1 GNVTADAFSR
11 DRSNAGRSWR
21 GDLAEL
27 VIYDRALTAAE
38 RKSVED
44 GLALKYQLYEPTL
57 AAPHITPNGTTTPA
71 PVRVTLSAEPGSE
84 IWYTTN
90 GSVPENTTAS
100 GSTRYQAPLDFTVPT
115 TLKARAFRDKFAP
128 SPVASAKFLD
138 TATPAPL
145 LVPGLKLW
153 VKADAGIT

>member
-1 GNVTADAFSR
+1 
-11 DRSNAGRSWR
+11 
-21 GDLAEL
+21 
-27 VIYDRALTAAE
+27 
-38 RKSVED
+38 
-44 GLALKYQLYEPTL
+44 
-57 AAPHITPNGTTTPA
+57 
-71 PVRVTLSAEPGSE
+71 
-84 IWYTTN
+84 WYTTN

-153 VKADAGIT
+153 VKADAGITAAEGFVSAWADQSGNANHLVQPTSSSQPQLVPDEASGRPVLRFDGGDFLSFTSRLTNIRAVFWVIRRSSAATPGYRFLLGD

>member
-1 GNVTADAFSR
+1 
-11 DRSNAGRSWR
+11 
-21 GDLAEL
+21 
-27 VIYDRALTAAE
+27 
-38 RKSVED
+38 SVED
-44 GLALKYQLYEPTL
+44 GLALRYQLYEPTL

-153 VKADAGIT
+153 VKADAGITAAEGFVSAWADQSGNANHLVQPTSSSQPQLVPDEASG